1 MSLSSLNF
9 EEKIMFNKKREA
21 FSLIEIIVALF
32 ILSIT
37 MAGVANIF
45 ISAKRY
51 SRHSQCRLQAAN
63 LGRWLLDGLH
73 INVRRDQWDTSGGDY
88 NNILSQGTKTLG
100 DEWLGYPM
108 INYSPTYEI
117 VSPPADPSGKMRK
130 VKLTLNWVEPAFW
143 ILYGGG

>member
-1 MSLSSLNF
+1 ML
-9 EEKIMFNKKREA
+9 KKKRQA

-37 MAGVANIF
+37 MAGIANIF

-63 LGRWLLDGLH
+63 LGRWLLDSLYM
-73 INVRRDQWDTSGGDY
+73 NVRRDQWVGSDY
-88 NNILSQGTKTLG
+88 TNILSQGSKTLG
-100 DEWLGYPM
+100 DEWLGQPM
-108 INYSPTYEI
+108 ISYTPTYSISPT
-117 VSPPADPSGKMRK
+117 PNDPTAGKMRK

-143 ILYGGG
+143 ILYGG